1 MNKMGIV
8 VLIVLILGAGAYLV
22 MNSSYSPNSAS
33 AMNPLAAVQTT
44 TPQTT
49 APSTVSM
56 GTAKEFLVGGNE
68 FAFSPNTLTVNK
80 GDTVKVTF
88 TNNGKYPHNFVINEL
103 NVKGKTIQ
111 PGESD
116 TVSFTADKAGSFEYY
131 CSVDSHKDKGMTGTI
146 TVQ

>member
-1 MNKMGIV
+1 MNKA
-8 VLIVLILGAGAYLV
+8 VLVILILVILGVGAYVV
-22 MNSSYSPNSAS
+22 MRPSYGTKSANAVTNS
-33 AMNPLAAVQTT
+33 
-44 TPQTT
+44 T
-49 APSTVSM
+49 APVASNPTTSVPI
-56 GTAKEFLVGGNE
+56 GTSSEAEKSFSVTGTE
-68 FAFSPNTLTVNK
+68 FAFSPNTITVNN
-80 GDTVKVTF
+80 GDSVTVTF